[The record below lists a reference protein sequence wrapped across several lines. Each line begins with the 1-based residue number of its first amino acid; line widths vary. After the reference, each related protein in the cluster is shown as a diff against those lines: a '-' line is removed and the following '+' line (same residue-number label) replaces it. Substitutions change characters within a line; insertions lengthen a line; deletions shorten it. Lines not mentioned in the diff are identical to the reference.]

1 MPKRKQPQY
10 EYILKYQYQ
19 QRNGFWSGIT
29 RLEGDWMGLE
39 IMQSQVKKIANSYP
53 SHNLRISISNNGL
66 YIDFKGQTTEK
77 KWITL
82 ERKR

>member
-1 MPKRKQPQY
+1 MPKRKQQH

-19 QRNGFWSGIT
+19 QRNGFWSEIT
-29 RLEGDWMGLE
+29 TLEGDWMGVE

-53 SHNLRISISNNGL
+53 SYNLRISISNNGQYL
-66 YIDFKGQTTEK
+66 NFKGQTTEK
-77 KWITL
+77 QWITL